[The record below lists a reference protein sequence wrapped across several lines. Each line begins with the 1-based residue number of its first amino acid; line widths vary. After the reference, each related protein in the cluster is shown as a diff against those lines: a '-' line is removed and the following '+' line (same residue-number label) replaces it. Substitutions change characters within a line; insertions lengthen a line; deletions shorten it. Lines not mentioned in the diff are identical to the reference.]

1 VVLSNN
7 SYNETGQLKRKQL
20 HNIDT
25 GNTFLQ
31 RTKYA
36 YNERGWLKNNILQ
49 VQRVIKDMENF
60 FI

>member
-31 RTKYA
+31 GAKYV